1 MEFNK
6 VIITEI
12 INIATIHSEKGRM
25 VEMKNRQFY
34 GLSLCIDGQITYS
47 HKGKIFVSDKDHA
60 IILPEGQSYSL
71 KGDQTGDFPLINFH
85 TLHPICDTFVVMEIR
100 NRELLLK
107 TYEEIKKLSLNESN
121 QAKLFSLF
129 YDMLHELS
137 TQNDIGELNGAIKYI
152 YDNYHIPSITNSKLA
167 EECKISEVYFR
178 KLFKQRFGI
187 SPRQF
192 IIDLRI
198 QKAKQ
203 LLCEGTQKIWAIA
216 ESCGFSSAYHF
227 CRVFKE
233 RTGMTPHD
241 YRRQNQIFEF

>member
-1 MEFNK
+1 M
-6 VIITEI
+6 
-12 INIATIHSEKGRM
+12 IN
-25 VEMKNRQFY
+25 
-34 GLSLCIDGQITYS
+34 
-47 HKGKIFVSDKDHA
+47 
-60 IILPEGQSYSL
+60 
-71 KGDQTGDFPLINFH
+71 
-85 TLHPICDTFVVMEIR
+85 
-100 NRELLLK
+100 
-107 TYEEIKKLSLNESN
+107 EEIKKLSLNESN